1 MKSILLVL
9 IAFFLAMLQTVV
21 LPINFALLLILVLV
35 STNKIQASLVVIIA
49 GSFFLSIFTN
59 INFGIILIS
68 LSFSLLIYLI
78 LRRYIPDRVIF
89 RFTTFA
95 FVLVIWEIL
104 FQFSNRVFESF
115 L

>member
-1 MKSILLVL
+1 MTNLLLVL
-9 IAFFLAMLQTVV
+9 IVSFLSLLQTVI
-21 LPINFALLLILVLV
+21 LPINFSLLLILILV
-35 STNKIQASLVVIIA
+35 STHRNQSGIVVTIV

-68 LSFSLLIYLI
+68 LSLSLLIYLLI
-78 LRRYIPDRVIF
+78 RKYVPDRVIF
-89 RFTTFA
+89 KYTTFV
-95 FVLVIWEIL
+95 FVLFIWEIL

>member
-1 MKSILLVL
+1 MITILLVL
-9 IAFFLAMLQTVV
+9 IASFLGLLQTVV
-21 LPINFALLLILVLV
+21 LPINFALLFVLILI
-35 STNKIQASLVVIIA
+35 STNKIQSGLVVTIA

-68 LSFSLLIYLI
+68 ISLSLLIYLMI
-78 LRRYIPDRVIF
+78 RKYIPDRVIF
-89 RFTTFA
+89 RYTTFA
-95 FVLVIWEIL
+95 FVLIIWEIL